1 MTMTT
6 LKPSTEA
13 DHSSQATPTSHPMS
27 QTIPKWVT
35 PVVVGASVL
44 SLAGF
49 GVAAYAVAT
58 QPTTVSGPQGPQ
70 GAPGPQGPQGVQGVQ
85 GPQGPE
91 GKQGVAG
98 LARTNV
104 HRGLS
109 VVSAADPP
117 VGTVLTA
124 KTTVPAGT
132 VLLSGGAQVSAPGTV
147 ADRNVALR
155 ESFPLNDTTWQ
166 TVAIVTGPL
175 GPGVKMT
182 LTPYVMYGVPTTAA
196 STSNTTNSGH

>member
-6 LKPSTEA
+6 FKPSTDADPSFEA
-13 DHSSQATPTSHPMS
+13 NPPTPPAF
-27 QTIPKWVT
+27 PKWIK
-35 PVVVGASVL
+35 PVVIGASVL
-44 SLAGF
+44 SLAGV

-58 QPTTVSGPQGPQ
+58 QPATASGPQGPQ
-70 GAPGPQGPQGVQGVQ
+70 GAQGPPGPQGAQ

-91 GKQGVAG
+91 GKQGPAG

-109 VVSAADPP
+109 VVSVADPP

-182 LTPYVMYGVPTTAA
+182 LTPYVMYGVPTTAT
-196 STSNTTNSGH
+196 STSNTTTSGP